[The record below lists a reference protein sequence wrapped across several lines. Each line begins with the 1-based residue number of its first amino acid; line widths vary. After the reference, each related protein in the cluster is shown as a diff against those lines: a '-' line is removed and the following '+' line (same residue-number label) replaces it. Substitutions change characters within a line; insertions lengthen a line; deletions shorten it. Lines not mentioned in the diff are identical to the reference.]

1 MLFFYCANIRI
12 INNKYIIVNKIF
24 SLTCMF
30 TFYNTLTYKYITF
43 VEKTMMYIKPFSN
56 VTLM

>member
-1 MLFFYCANIRI
+1 
-12 INNKYIIVNKIF
+12 
-24 SLTCMF
+24 MF